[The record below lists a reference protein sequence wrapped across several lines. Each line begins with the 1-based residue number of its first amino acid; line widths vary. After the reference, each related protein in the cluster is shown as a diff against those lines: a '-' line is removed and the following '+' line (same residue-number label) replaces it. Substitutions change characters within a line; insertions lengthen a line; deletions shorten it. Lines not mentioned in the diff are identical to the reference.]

1 MPPTAFQIESLVQ
14 NKNHLQIKEQNISIN
29 TMNGGHI
36 MLDFLNDYPELM
48 NVHDVAG
55 ILGCSAKTIRQ
66 LCKTGKLRAMC
77 IGKGW
82 TIPQL
87 SLKEFILIQSSFKDN
102 YSNY

>member
-1 MPPTAFQIESLVQ
+1 
-14 NKNHLQIKEQNISIN
+14 
-29 TMNGGHI
+29 
-36 MLDFLNDYPELM
+36 MLDFLNDYPELL
-48 NVHDVAG
+48 NVDEVSE
-55 ILGCSAKTIRQ
+55 ILGCSPKKVRQ
-66 LCKTGKLRAMC
+66 LCKSGKLRAMR